1 MQHENDFQV
10 LVSDENGLIFI
21 LEQKE
26 GEVKSPFLLYDGGNH
41 ATFYRRPNQ
50 VILLDYLNPNIQSIL
65 ADAKFVVIMEMN
77 NAKDD
82 IILDYKVNIKH
93 VKNNPITDGLK

>member
-10 LVSDENGLIFI
+10 LVSDENGLVFI

-26 GEVKSPFLLYDGGNH
+26 GETKSPFLLYDGGNH

-50 VILLDYLNPNIQSIL
+50 VILLDYLNPEIQSIL
-65 ADAKFVVIMEMN
+65 SDAKFVVIMEMN
-77 NAKDD
+77 SAKDD
-82 IILDYKVNIKH
+82 IMLDYKVNIKH
-93 VKNNPITDGLK
+93 VPNNPITDGLK